1 MKDLSEAI
9 EYKGKTYTLVCNL
22 NVLEAI
28 QEEYGS
34 MDKWAKLTEAKE
46 TSGEDMK
53 EDSEPDIKAILF
65 GLTLMI
71 NEGLEIEAEDNGTEF
86 KALSTKQ
93 VGRII
98 SEVGFREATRKLN
111 ETVIKSTQSAEKNE

>member
-34 MDKWAKLTEAKE
+34 MDNWAKVTEAKKTEKAKEKEEE
-46 TSGEDMK
+46 TSEP
-53 EDSEPDIKAILF
+53 EPDIGAVLF
-65 GLTLMI
+65 GFTLMI

-86 KALSTKQ
+86 VPLTKKQ

-98 SEVGFREATRKLN
+98 SEIGFREATIR
-111 ETVIKSTQSAEKNE
+111 IKQ